1 MSVQLLILDVLD
13 TENTIS
19 KRQDG
24 SNYPSCTLTGAG
36 FQFFRVPVSPGVIVP
51 DHFEGR
57 VFLSVSVRD
66 ASFRSSDGGSYFR
79 KVALPDRVVRFD
91 ALRPVSQDI
100 PDFESLGFSSS
111 LPDANEVNKRK

>member
-51 DHFEGR
+51 DHYEGR
-57 VFLSVSVRD
+57 VFLAVSVRD

-79 KVALPDRVVRFD
+79 KVAIPDRVVRFD
-91 ALRPVSQDI
+91 PLRPVSQDI